1 MAEMKVT
8 FITGHNWDTKRHG
21 GFHKFA
27 EFCALNDHETVFFS
41 FPRPYYSFFMHREQ
55 MNSHV
60 LLKLAKGMTYDL
72 GNSGKEILNVT
83 YPTFRLP
90 DGITKRLPEKLT
102 LWLATHGLVPFSF
115 FAKKFLCNTDVFVF
129 ESNECVYLM
138 KKIRGLFPESKVI
151 YRPSDPMVFGS
162 VPSRLKNAEKEMLLN
177 ADLNLIVNMEGLEAY
192 RKSIP
197 DFENKAKFE
206 LLSNGVDIESYTKS
220 YPIPEELKK
229 NNTILYVGAW
239 EVEWPLLFRG
249 ARENPD
255 QNYIVVCPNY
265 PAEEIKKQ
273 LGNYENLTYVPG
285 IKPDQVPA
293 WITNCSVVMVPYVTD
308 FYKDRPL
315 GITAKYYQAMA
326 AGKPIVAYHDTPK
339 LKDAGVAVTYSY
351 DDFLYEIRRALE
363 NKKRNY
369 SFDITGRDWNVI
381 CTKFMEFIA
390 KKS

>member
-1 MAEMKVT
+1 MKIT
-8 FITGHNWDTKRHG
+8 FITGHNWNTKRQG

-27 EFCALNDHETVFFS
+27 EFCVKNSHETVFFS

-55 MNSHV
+55 LNRNV
-60 LLKLAKGMTYDL
+60 LKRLSKGEL
-72 GNSGKEILNVT
+72 CSVGNSGNKILNIT

-90 DGITKRLPEKLT
+90 DGITKKLPEKLAI
-102 LWLATHGLVPFSF
+102 WLATHGFVPFRT
-115 FAKKFLCNTDVFVF
+115 FAKKHLDNTDVFVF
-129 ESNECVYLM
+129 ESNECVYLQ
-138 KKIRGLFPESKVI
+138 KKISRLFPDAKIV

-206 LLSNGVDIESYTKS
+206 LLSNGVDIEAYTKS
-220 YPIPEELKK
+220 YPTPEELKK

-265 PAEEIKKQ
+265 PPEEIKKQ
-273 LGNYENLTYVPG
+273 LLNYKNLTYVPG
-285 IKPDQVPA
+285 IKPDEVPS

-381 CTKFMEFIA
+381 CARFMECI
-390 KKS
+390 KT